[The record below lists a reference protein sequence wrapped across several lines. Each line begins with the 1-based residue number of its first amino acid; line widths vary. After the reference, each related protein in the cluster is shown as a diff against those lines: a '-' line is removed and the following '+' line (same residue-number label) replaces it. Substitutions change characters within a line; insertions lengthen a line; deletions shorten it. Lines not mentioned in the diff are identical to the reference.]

1 MAKEANVGHQDGH
14 HNTGEQRRGPSGNLV
29 RAKAAKFIV
38 REGRNSLLA
47 SHLPKIRIGLEC
59 SNRLGAQKQKHP
71 HAFEDIS
78 TSFNSCQQDTHLDP
92 TTGVLRWSKDFSIR
106 MYRPAGKV
114 ESAVQCKNSQQSR
127 SRFHLVQA
135 LINRLF
141 RSALTSK
148 EQGNGNKRP
157 MLGLESLQEWR

>member
-1 MAKEANVGHQDGH
+1 MGHQDGH

-29 RAKAAKFIV
+29 RAKAAKFLSETVGNI
-38 REGRNSLLA
+38 LLA

-59 SNRLGAQKQKHP
+59 SNCLGAQKQKHP

-78 TSFNSCQQDTHLDP
+78 IPFNKGNLYTHLEP

-127 SRFHLVQA
+127 SRFHA
-135 LINRLF
+135 
-141 RSALTSK
+141 
-148 EQGNGNKRP
+148 
-157 MLGLESLQEWR
+157 SLSVKSTGF